1 MVEATVAI
9 SIASLTALAA
19 LFSRANTR
27 ISDMD
32 SRIDRIEVRV
42 AEKYVP
48 RGELTAAL
56 DRMEAHMIR
65 IENKLDQ
72 VSLQRN

>member
-9 SIASLTALAA
+9 SLASLTALAA
-19 LFSRANTR
+19 MFSRANTR

>member
-1 MVEATVAI
+1 MVEATVAV
-9 SIASLTALAA
+9 SLASLTALAA
-19 LFSRANTR
+19 MFSRANTR